1 MNFEIEN
8 FFGNAQA
15 VIDLSKNLKFYTF
28 DEHPEPESVG
38 RYRGKRTVQ
47 LHNINKELFDS
58 FQYGVISHLVDLSR
72 VKQCYS
78 RVSAYFS
85 LLSSDDKT
93 SEIPII
99 HQDNDVLY
107 AGVVYL
113 SENPD
118 KHSGTSLYKK
128 ESNKYELIHEFEN
141 KFNKMVMY
149 DGSTFHGTT
158 KFVDGRMS
166 IVFFVKDLDFTYL
179 TS

>member
-8 FFGNAQA
+8 FFGNVKA
-15 VIDLSKNLKFYTF
+15 ITDLSKNLDFYTF

-47 LHNINKELFDS
+47 IHNINKEFFEH
-58 FQYGVISHLVDLSR
+58 FQYGVISHLVDLSK

-85 LLSSDDKT
+85 LLSSNDQT
-93 SEIPII
+93 SEIPVI

-128 ESNKYELIHEFEN
+128 ENNKYELIHEFEN

-149 DGSTFHGTT
+149 NGSTFHGTT
-158 KFVDGRMS
+158 KFVNDRMS
-166 IVFFVKDLDFTYL
+166 IVFFVKELDITYL
-179 TS
+179 PS